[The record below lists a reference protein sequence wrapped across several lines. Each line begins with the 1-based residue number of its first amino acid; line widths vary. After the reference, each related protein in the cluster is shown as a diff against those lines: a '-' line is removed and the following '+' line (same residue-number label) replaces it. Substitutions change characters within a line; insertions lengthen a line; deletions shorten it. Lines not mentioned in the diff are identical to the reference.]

1 MRVPI
6 PFITLA
12 ILSVIMIP
20 GCEIGIREG
29 VLRKDLSG
37 IWRFRADPNKVGEK
51 EGWFKTDYDDSNW
64 RDFKVPG
71 VWNEGREAG
80 VEWNYSGY
88 GWFRRW
94 FTVPKGWRGYRLD
107 LNFLAV
113 YLIADVWLNG
123 RHLGTHRGG
132 YTAFSFD
139 VTDELNYDGPNLLV
153 VRADNTGRRFQVPW
167 HSIDW
172 WNCGGISRE
181 VYLER
186 RPLFS
191 VRRLFI
197 TPHLTPKAGI
207 DLDVDFEDRGLNPS
221 EVKVYAEVRFEGRTV
236 ARTNLMT
243 LRPDRDGRW
252 HLSRRIDIP
261 DPHPWSPDTPDL
273 YRLYLFWR
281 LKGERMW
288 WRLSD
293 RFGLREVE
301 VRDTKLYLNGEEIFL
316 QGVAL
321 HQDYPGM
328 GSAVSKRAQR
338 EDLMRIKRLNANFVR
353 LGHYPFHPYSLDVCD
368 EIGLLAWMEIP
379 VWQNSPEELADEEM
393 YRNWV
398 KPQLDEMIDQYY
410 NHPSIIFWSVGNEF
424 SRAWLPNKEP
434 PQTIRYVER
443 TTRHVRSRDR
453 SRLVTY
459 ASAAS
464 TGYGT
469 WKFLDLIGKPLHYG
483 WFHSKNVYDVRS
495 QVELIHKYAPRKP
508 ILAIELCGMSE
519 EGDHAGYGADKRWSM
534 EYHDKLLRVLL
545 QSLMI
550 RKEYVCGVTVWT
562 LADLKGGRERGTYGL
577 FTRDRKVKFLYD
589 TVRNLFTRDPKL
601 LIIEPKTLF
610 RPGET
615 FDVELWGFNRLRR
628 DFRGCKI
635 EWWITG
641 LKDGR
646 YSRLASGEMM
656 ADIPANS
663 SKKIGI
669 VRWRVPKDRIG
680 FHTLNARLLDGK
692 GKELFFND
700 LHFDVARPTP
710 PAILRVDVVDGKGR
724 PIEGARVRL
733 EDLEKT
739 TDYIGTVHFLMP
751 QGRYRV
757 RAIWKGKEISD
768 EIKLKQG
775 EVTRYRVSF

>member
-1 MRVPI
+1 MRVPTALT
-6 PFITLA
+6 TLA
-12 ILSVIMIP
+12 MLSMIAFS

-37 IWRFRADPNKVGEK
+37 IWKFKADPNKVGEK
-51 EGWFKTDYDDSNW
+51 EEWFKEDYDDSNW

-71 VWNEGREAG
+71 VWNEGRDAG
-80 VEWNYSGY
+80 VAWNYSGY
-88 GWFRRW
+88 GWFRRR
-94 FTVPKGWRGYRLD
+94 FTVPKGWKGYRLD

-123 RHLGTHRGG
+123 EHLGTHRGG
-132 YTAFSFD
+132 YTAFRFD
-139 VTDELNYDGPNLLV
+139 VTDKLNYDGPNLLV

-191 VRRLFI
+191 VQRLFI
-197 TPHLTPKAGI
+197 TPHLTPEAGI

-221 EVKVYAEVRFEGRTV
+221 EVKAYAEVEFEGRTI
-236 ARTNLMT
+236 ARTNLIT
-243 LRPDRDGRW
+243 LRPNRNGRW
-252 HLSRRIDIP
+252 HLSHKIHIP
-261 DPHPWSPDTPDL
+261 DPHPWSPDAPNL
-273 YRLYLFWR
+273 YQLSFFWKV
-281 LKGERMW
+281 KGGKTW
-288 WRLSD
+288 WRIPEK
-293 RFGLREVE
+293 FGLREIK
-301 VRDTKLYLNGEEIFL
+301 VRGTKLYLNGEEIFL

-321 HQDYPGM
+321 HQDYPEM

-368 EIGLLAWMEIP
+368 EIGLLVWMEIP
-379 VWQNSPEELADEEM
+379 VWQNSPEELADEGM

-424 SRAWLPNKEP
+424 SRAWLPDKEP
-434 PQTIRYVER
+434 PQTIGYVRR
-443 TTRHVRSRDR
+443 TTEYVRSRDR

-469 WKFLDLIGKPLHYG
+469 WRFLDVIGKPLHYG

-495 QVELIHKYAPRKP
+495 QVELIHKYAPDKP

-519 EGDHAGYGADKRWSM
+519 EGHHAGYGADERWSM

-545 QSLMI
+545 QSLMV
-550 RKEYVCGVTVWT
+550 RKDYVCGVTVWT

-577 FTRDRKVKFLYD
+577 FTRDRRVKFLYD

-610 RPGET
+610 QPGET
-615 FDVELWGFNRLRR
+615 FEVELWEFNRLRR
-628 DFRGCKI
+628 DFRNCKVK
-635 EWWITG
+635 WWITG

-646 YSRLASGEMM
+646 YSKLASGEMK

-663 SKKIGI
+663 SERIGD
-669 VRWRVPKDRIG
+669 VRWQVPEGTTG
-680 FHTLNARLLDGK
+680 FHTLNVRLLNAEGR
-692 GKELFFND
+692 ELFFND
-700 LHFDVARPTP
+700 LHFDIARPTP
-710 PAILRVDVVDGKGR
+710 PAILRVDVADKKGR
-724 PIEGARVRL
+724 PIEGAKVKL

-739 TDYIGTVHFLMP
+739 TDYLGTVHFLMP
-751 QGRYRV
+751 EGRYRIRV
-757 RAIWKGKEISD
+757 ICRRGEISD
-768 EIKLKQG
+768 EIELKRG
-775 EVTRYRVSF
+775 EVIRYKADF